1 MSWPSAKRA
10 RQLSTAA
17 ARYRSSFDIDA
28 IDEGLS
34 LLALGT
40 KALKKHKPKHVR
52 GPMTWAKIAEG
63 VANAVGEALVN
74 ATDRDEVKEAAAR
87 AAKLDKRLRQ
97 RDASRDGR
105 VTKQTRELIQLV
117 CNAAASL
124 LHLVLLIQNHSDDS
138 LARTSLDDGGKA
150 LSMYSRM
157 VKLHERYGG
166 SIVFSRRLLE
176 RAVGLVLASNAHEGV
191 KSLYFK
197 ALERWPAAPS
207 AFVDGTSVQWDDF

>member
-1 MSWPSAKRA
+1 M
-10 RQLSTAA
+10 
-17 ARYRSSFDIDA
+17 
-28 IDEGLS
+28 
-34 LLALGT
+34 LLDLGT
-40 KALKKHKPKHVR
+40 KALKKHKPKYVR

-63 VANAVGEALVN
+63 VANAVGEALLN

-117 CNAAASL
+117 CSAAAAL
-124 LHLVLLIQNHSDDS
+124 LHLVLLIQNHSDES

-150 LSMYSRM
+150 LSIYSRM

-176 RAVGLVLASNAHEGV
+176 RAVRLVLASSAHDGV

-197 ALERWPAAPS
+197 ALERWPSAPS
-207 AFVDGTSVQWDDF
+207 ASSASVGGTSVQWDDF